1 MKKILILSLLLSVL
15 TKNSFSQNVGIGTTD
30 PEYKLDVNGR
40 MRLRNAPGQSAGI
53 WLDGIANTNIGF
65 MGTYNNNTIGFFGTV
80 SNWQLVMNTD
90 NGNVGIGTVSPST
103 KLDVNGGLRLRGNS
117 PANGA
122 TLVSQDGSGN
132 TAWQRTYAF
141 RAAGLTDYE
150 DINRTFNTN
159 AKINFH
165 FTPVYNIGL
174 SYNGASST
182 FTAPVDGI
190 YTFSSHVESYPNTN
204 VSGSLGMFL
213 MQTRGNVNTVLAQS
227 YYGVFIAGDVTH
239 FQTNYTL
246 QLHGDFRLEA
256 GDQIWIRVSNGSQ
269 HKFFGAA
276 ESCSFSGHLV
286 SQIF

>member
-1 MKKILILSLLLSVL
+1 MKSVTTIILLLIS
-15 TKNSFSQNVGIGTTD
+15 TGFANAQNIGIGTTT

-40 MRLRNAPGQSAGI
+40 MRLRNAPGQTAGI

-65 MGTYNNNTIGFFGTV
+65 MGTYNNNTIGFYATV
-80 SNWQLVMNTD
+80 SNWQLVLNTD
-90 NGNVGIGTVSPST
+90 NGNVGIGTVSPTT
-103 KLDVNGGLRLRGNS
+103 KLDVNGSLRLRGSS

-122 TLVSQDGSGN
+122 TLVSQDGNGN

-150 DINRTFNTN
+150 DINRTYNTI

-165 FTPVYNIGL
+165 YTPVYNIGL
-174 SYNGASST
+174 SYNGATST

-190 YTFSSHVESYPNTN
+190 YTFSANLESYPNADK
-204 VSGSLGMFL
+204 SGSIGMFL
-213 MQTRGNVNTVLAQS
+213 MQTRSNVNTVLAQS
-227 YYGVFIAGDVTH
+227 DYGVFVAGDVTH
-239 FQTNYTL
+239 YQTLYNL
-246 QLHGDFRLEA
+246 QLHGDFRLQA
-256 GDQIWIRVSNGSQ
+256 GDQIWIRVNNGSL
-269 HKFFGAA
+269 HKFYGGA